1 MTLDTSHCLVATKE
15 PHLRDVDATRDP
27 SSPPTLQPTS
37 CCRRNG
43 WADRSNASL
52 SARKTSASAWKQGW
66 QSTVGRWLDFSDNL
80 LFCSPFAHLHLCNLA
95 SGVIG
100 RADGGRGELK
110 SLPTRWT
117 HAGDKS
123 WHKLSCDR
131 FFLLCF
137 CPPPD
142 LPASADTVGLTN
154 VPAAA
159 FVVRVSSETSNRF
172 RLSPVIIR
180 EVMRSAVSA
189 VSHLNETAASSG
201 QS

>member
-1 MTLDTSHCLVATKE
+1 MNSNLFRHVERTREINLDTN
-15 PHLRDVDATRDP
+15 
-27 SSPPTLQPTS
+27 
-37 CCRRNG
+37 CR
-43 WADRSNASL
+43 A
-52 SARKTSASAWKQGW
+52 
-66 QSTVGRWLDFSDNL
+66 
-80 LFCSPFAHLHLCNLA
+80 
-95 SGVIG
+95 IG
-100 RADGGRGELK
+100 
-110 SLPTRWT
+110 
-117 HAGDKS
+117 
-123 WHKLSCDR
+123 

-189 VSHLNETAASSG
+189 VSHLNETVASSG